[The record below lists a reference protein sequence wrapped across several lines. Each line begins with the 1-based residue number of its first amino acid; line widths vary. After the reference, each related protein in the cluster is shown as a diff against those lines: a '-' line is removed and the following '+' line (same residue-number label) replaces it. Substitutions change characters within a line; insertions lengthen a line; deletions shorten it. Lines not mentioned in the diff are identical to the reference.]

1 MKLIGLEVEAEVTA
15 MASDAQTIS
24 DTYPAITKALDLIK
38 TNHSFLYSRSD
49 ELVAYHSTLSCNE
62 EVQIPFVVE
71 LDNVGYVKVGGFSN
85 PDSDAIL
92 SFATGIQ
99 NTIAGQDT
107 AGIDGWVVDLRENT
121 GGNMW
126 PMIAGLGPL
135 LGDGIHGYFVDAD
148 EQYINWGYEGGTSFI
163 EDTSIVTIEQP
174 YTLLNPEPKIAV
186 LSSKIV
192 GSSGEATLIAFLK
205 RDNVRVFGTD
215 SCGLSTANQAFPLSD
230 GSTLILTT
238 ADYG

>member
-1 MKLIGLEVEAEVTA
+1 MKKKICALVVSTTLFACGGGSGGNDTPPQSQQPTQNQSQVQQQQAQIAKDYVAEVLQIMRENVITKYEINWAEVEAEVTA
-15 MASDAQTIS
+15 MASNAQTIS

-38 TNHSFLYSRSD
+38 INHSFLYSRSD

-62 EVQIPFVVE
+62 EVQIPFSVE

-85 PDSDAIL
+85 PDSDAIS

-99 NTIAGQDT
+99 NTIARQDT

-148 EQYINWGYEGGTSFI
+148 EQYIN
-163 EDTSIVTIEQP
+163 
-174 YTLLNPEPKIAV
+174 
-186 LSSKIV
+186 
-192 GSSGEATLIAFLK
+192 
-205 RDNVRVFGTD
+205 
-215 SCGLSTANQAFPLSD
+215 
-230 GSTLILTT
+230 
-238 ADYG
+238 